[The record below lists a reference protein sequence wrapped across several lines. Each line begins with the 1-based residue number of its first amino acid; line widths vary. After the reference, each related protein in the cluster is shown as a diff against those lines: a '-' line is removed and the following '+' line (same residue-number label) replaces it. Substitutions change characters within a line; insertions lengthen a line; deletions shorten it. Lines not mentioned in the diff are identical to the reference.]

1 MAEFLV
7 ENLTQNN
14 YDPNFVYRY
23 QVGHGPNAVKVC
35 CSAKLKF
42 GRRALI
48 EYDDKEG
55 AIFIRS
61 CSMRILKE
69 IVASL

>member
-23 QVGHGPNAVKVC
+23 QVGHGPNAVKVF

-42 GRRALI
+42 GRRALW
-48 EYDDKEG
+48 
-55 AIFIRS
+55 S
-61 CSMRILKE
+61 LKGFVLE
-69 IVASL
+69 V